1 MPEISALQSLDIPVP
16 PPDIRYR
23 IVSSNI
29 DEKAFLDSGR
39 ECAADIMRVLD
50 LAAMDVQKF
59 RSILDFGCGCS
70 RVLRYLIPFLPRA
83 RFYGCDIDPVAIE
96 WSTKNVPPAQY
107 SLVPH
112 LPPTAYPREQF
123 DFIYG
128 LSVFTH
134 LDLPRQILWL
144 EELHQMLRPDG
155 CLLLTVQGAAAYD
168 AVKNTIS
175 KKQQQEFDSIGYLF
189 LENISDKVLPDWY
202 QTAIYQEHFGRLV
215 FQSGFSILRYDS
227 KGLASYQDLLLLR
240 KKECE

>member
-1 MPEISALQSLDIPVP
+1 MLETSSLQSLDIPLP
-16 PPDIRYR
+16 PPDVRYR
-23 IVSSNI
+23 IASSNI
-29 DEKAFLDSGR
+29 EEKTFLDSGR
-39 ECAADIMRVLD
+39 ECAAEILRVLN
-50 LAAMDVQKF
+50 LAAVDAHEF

-70 RVLRYLIPFLPRA
+70 RVLRFLIPFLPRA

-96 WSTKNVPPAQY
+96 WSTKNVLPAQY
-107 SLVPH
+107 SIVPH
-112 LPPTAYPREQF
+112 LPPTTYPREQF

-155 CLLLTVQGAAAYD
+155 CLFLTVHGAAAYSV
-168 AVKNTIS
+168 VKDTIN
-175 KKQQQEFDSIGYLF
+175 KKQKEDFDSTGYLF

-215 FQSGFSILRYDS
+215 FQSGFSILRYDTNGS
-227 KGLASYQDLLLLR
+227 TGNQDSILLR
-240 KKECE
+240 KK